1 MNSLAANKPNGW
13 WVTGLV
19 DGEGCFYADLSFR
32 SKVTSS
38 GRSVQ
43 CVELVAEM
51 AVALRA
57 DDRTALEKLEAYFGC
72 GKIQGKNSSRN
83 SPSNKR
89 AGIDPKPQ
97 FSFKVRTVDKLV
109 RVVIPHFEQFPLQ
122 TKKSN
127 DFLVWRKIVE
137 FAATELKGYK
147 GWLRHHPGK
156 VDELGRMCADLKEV
170 RKYRPQA
177 GLN

>member
-1 MNSLAANKPNGW
+1 MTTLTKDKPNPW

-32 SKVTSS
+32 TKVTSS

-51 AVALRA
+51 AIALRA
-57 DDRTALEKLEAYFGC
+57 DDRSALEKVQSYFGC
-72 GKIQGKNSSRN
+72 GVLQGKRSSRN
-83 SPSNKR
+83 SPSNLR
-89 AGIDPKPQ
+89 AGINPQPQ
-97 FSFKVRTVDKLV
+97 FAFKIRKVGDLV
-109 RVVIPHFEQFPLQ
+109 NLVIPHFEAFPLQ

-127 DFLVWRKIVE
+127 DFVVWEKIVE

-147 GWLRHHPGK
+147 GWLRRHPEK
-156 VDELGRMCADLKEV
+156 VDELGRMCADLKEA